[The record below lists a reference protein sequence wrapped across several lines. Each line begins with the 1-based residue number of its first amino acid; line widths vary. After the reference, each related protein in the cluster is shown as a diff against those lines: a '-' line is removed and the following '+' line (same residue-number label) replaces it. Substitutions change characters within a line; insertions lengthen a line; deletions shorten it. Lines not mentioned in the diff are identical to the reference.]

1 MRGEERK
8 AEWEIHEAEF
18 QSKAQMAISEL
29 IRHSPPSEFTQVV
42 WDLLETSLSNH
53 LSFTSGKCE
62 FVSNA
67 QVGDLGQQGLGWAP
81 WEVDRRQSED
91 TWESANNKLLILI
104 RPSKFSGKLYTFWA
118 LKPSLW
124 FSTVQVGLRVI
135 TSLLWI
141 HLDSLLT
148 SLLL

>member
-1 MRGEERK
+1 MK
-8 AEWEIHEAEF
+8 AEWK
-18 QSKAQMAISEL
+18 SMW
-29 IRHSPPSEFTQVV
+29 PSFSLKHKWPSVSSSDIPYLPNHEFTQVI
-42 WDLLETSLSNH
+42 WDLELEMSLSNH
-53 LSFTSGKCE
+53 LSFTAGKCE

-67 QVGDLGQQGLGWAP
+67 QVGDLGLQGLGWAP
-81 WEVDRRQSED
+81 WEADGGQSED
-91 TWESANNKLLILI
+91 SWENANNKLLIRL